1 MCGWFVEES
10 SSSTGLDNYVA
21 FATFLPLMSCVS
33 SILFREL
40 LTVRLLFIVSFNM
53 QFSRCSLHWKYF
65 VLPTW
70 LFYQPVETKMIFDLK
85 SLVNL
90 F

>member
-1 MCGWFVEES
+1 MCGWFVEEL
-10 SSSTGLDNYVA
+10 SSSTGLDNCVA

-53 QFSRCSLHWKYF
+53 KFSRYIVFGNFRYLMEMEGFEPLTPCLQGRCS
-65 VLPTW
+65 P
-70 LFYQPVETKMIFDLK
+70 
-85 SLVNL
+85 N
-90 F
+90 